1 MKIGI
6 YGIEFNKKN
15 IRFFQKFLDCLRA
28 FQGLDKKS
36 NTVSIYEPFFSL
48 LQTNISDL
56 GNFEVFNS
64 VDDTSNFDLMLSLG
78 GDGTILETL
87 CIVKDSGTPVL
98 GINTGRLGFLSSI
111 SAEEIGDPLNAIFA
125 GAYSLDVRSIV
136 KLKSSSGLFGSLN
149 YALNE
154 VTVQKK
160 DSSSMM
166 TIHAYVDDEYLNSYW
181 ADGLIIS
188 TPTGS
193 TGYNLSCSGPIIM
206 PGSNVFVITP
216 IAPHNL
222 NVRPLVIPNDKKIK
236 LKLEGRGDEFLVA
249 LDSRSTP
256 IDSAEELIIEK
267 GDFPLNIVRPT
278 GHSFLS
284 TLRNK
289 LTWGLDSRN

>member
-1 MKIGI
+1 MNIGI
-6 YGIEFNKKN
+6 YGIQFNHKKIKIFQELFNYLNEFKE
-15 IRFFQKFLDCLRA
+15 L
-28 FQGLDKKS
+28 
-36 NTVSIYEPFFSL
+36 NTVSIHAPFLKL
-48 LQTNISDL
+48 LNQNIS
-56 GNFEVFNS
+56 GMIHYQSFES
-64 VDDTSNFDLMLSLG
+64 YEELKKFDFLLCLG
-78 GDGTILETL
+78 GDGAILDTL
-87 CIVKDSGTPVL
+87 CLVKDSGVPVL

-111 SAEEIGDPLNAIFA
+111 STEEIENPLSVLLNGD
-125 GAYSLDVRSIV
+125 YSLDSRSIL
-136 KLKSSSGLFGSLN
+136 KLESSSAVFGDLN

-166 TIHAYVDDEYLNSYW
+166 TIHAYVNDEYLNSYW

-193 TGYNLSCSGPIIM
+193 TGYSLSCSGPIIM

-222 NVRPLVIPNDKKIK
+222 NVRPLIIPNDKKIR
-236 LKLEGRGDEFLVA
+236 LKLEGRDDEFLVA

-256 IDSAEELIIEK
+256 VNSCEELTIQK
-267 GDFPLNIVRPT
+267 GEYDMNIVRLKD
-278 GHSFLS
+278 HSFLS